1 MVRISELLKGS
12 LKMHYLVCFGKI
24 NTLKLDPG
32 AYSWEGGEPMFS
44 FTTALK
50 KKMLKDFK
58 PNSILWERGG

>member
-1 MVRISELLKGS
+1 
-12 LKMHYLVCFGKI
+12 MHYLVCFGKI